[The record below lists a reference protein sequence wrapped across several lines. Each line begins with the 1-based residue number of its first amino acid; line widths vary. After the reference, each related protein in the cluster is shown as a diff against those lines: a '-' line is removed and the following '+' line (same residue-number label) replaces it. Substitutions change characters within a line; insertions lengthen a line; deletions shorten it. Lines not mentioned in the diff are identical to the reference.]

1 MVGEGMN
8 WIGYEPYTPIG
19 SGPSASL
26 DRETA
31 LLRYGDRINT
41 KFERT
46 KQLYSLVRNN
56 GGTIDMS
63 DEGVKTFESWFRNEY
78 ERNPLD
84 ETHPSPNWI
93 SVTIDTATFLGEL
106 LINRHPH
113 LFWKFNIADN
123 YNSEVISYQSA
134 VIAGFKNGIP
144 SDAEW
149 IDPDFEYIFDPDDR
163 VGRFS
168 FSLAK
173 RGTDTWPNFFAK
185 QIAVASKR
193 A

>member
-1 MVGEGMN
+1 MN

-26 DRETA
+26 NRETA
-31 LLRYGDRINT
+31 LLRYNDCIHSKSERID
-41 KFERT
+41 
-46 KQLYSLVRNN
+46 QLYSLVHAN
-56 GGTIDMS
+56 GETIDMS
-63 DEGVKTFESWFRNEY
+63 DEGVNTFESWFRKEC
-78 ERNPLD
+78 ERDPLD
-84 ETHPSPNWI
+84 ETRPSLNWI
-93 SVTIDTATFLGEL
+93 SVTIDSATFLGEL
-106 LINRHPH
+106 LIERNPH

-123 YNSEVISYQSA
+123 YNSEVVSYQSA

-144 SDAEW
+144 SGAEW
-149 IDPDFEYIFDPDDR
+149 IDSEFEYIFDPDDR

>member
-1 MVGEGMN
+1 MN
-8 WIGYEPYTPIG
+8 WNGYEAYTPIG

-31 LLRYGDRINT
+31 LLRYSDRINS
-41 KFERT
+41 KSERT
-46 KQLYSLVRNN
+46 EQLYSLVRAN

-63 DEGVKTFESWFRNEY
+63 DEGVEKFESWFRKEY

-84 ETHPSPNWI
+84 ETRPSPNWI

-106 LINRHPH
+106 LIERNPH
-113 LFWKFNIADN
+113 LFWKFNISESL
-123 YNSEVISYQSA
+123 NSESASYQSA

-144 SDAEW
+144 SDAEG